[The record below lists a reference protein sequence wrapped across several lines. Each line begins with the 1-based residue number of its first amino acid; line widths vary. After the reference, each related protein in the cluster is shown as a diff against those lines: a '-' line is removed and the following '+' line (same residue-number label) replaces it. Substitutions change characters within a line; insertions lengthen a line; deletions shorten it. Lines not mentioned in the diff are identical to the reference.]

1 MQEALKLP
9 SGSESESSETECGTR
24 DDIKVIKH
32 LCSVGI
38 FICNDK
44 NVCIMSPI
52 SFSDK
57 FVLLSLKGSQ
67 NLIGKSSLGV
77 IVDNIK
83 LIDLFSAL
91 YVPCI
96 KSR

>member
-1 MQEALKLP
+1 
-9 SGSESESSETECGTR
+9 
-24 DDIKVIKH
+24 
-32 LCSVGI
+32 
-38 FICNDK
+38 
-44 NVCIMSPI
+44 MSPI
-52 SFSDK
+52 SFLDN

-67 NLIGKSSLGV
+67 NLVGKSSSGV
-77 IVDNIK
+77 VVDNIK

>member
-1 MQEALKLP
+1 
-9 SGSESESSETECGTR
+9 
-24 DDIKVIKH
+24 
-32 LCSVGI
+32 
-38 FICNDK
+38 
-44 NVCIMSPI
+44 MSPI

-57 FVLLSLKGSQ
+57 FVQLSQTGSQ
-67 NLIGKSSLGV
+67 NLIGKSGLGV
-77 IVDNIK
+77 DLVVDNIK